1 MAAGAGLCGGGEGIG
16 EEEAIKWVQGVRE
29 RGREWHFSK
38 FRDAYAAH
46 GPKAFRYIS
55 SGLFPIEEEL

>member
-1 MAAGAGLCGGGEGIG
+1 VEERGLG

-29 RGREWHFSK
+29 RGREWHFCK

-46 GPKAFRYIS
+46 GPKAFRYVS
-55 SGLFPIEEEL
+55 SGLFPVEEEL